1 MGFATSAVELLAG
14 LMRGVCVQ
22 VVDDLAALEST
33 VGQSVEVV
41 LGGGAMAASPWWR
54 HAFQDVLAPRR
65 VCFGRYPEIGATGA
79 ALVACGRIADA
90 AMMADIGRT
99 DDQASPTT
107 A

>member
-1 MGFATSAVELLAG
+1 
-14 LMRGVCVQ
+14 MRGVCEQ

-33 VGQSVEVV
+33 VGQPVEVI
-41 LGGGAMAASPWWR
+41 LGGGAMAASRWWR
-54 HAFQDVLAPRR
+54 RTFATVLAPRT

-99 DDQASPTT
+99 DDQPSPTT